1 MSSYYSNRKLTFP
14 IIIAAINSSKISFS
28 SVDDESSYSTVILS
42 SNSKAN
48 EVNSFYIKSTGE

>member
-28 SVDDESSYSTVILS
+28 SVDDESSYSTVILP
-42 SNSKAN
+42 SNSTAN

>member
-1 MSSYYSNRKLTFP
+1 MSGYYSNRKLTFP

-48 EVNSFYIKSTGE
+48 QVNSIYIKSTGQ